1 MCATLLLLR
10 LKFLWKLG
18 FLLPSLSSPSWRSF
32 PHLAN
37 FLGFGYVCSKQN
49 PLYVLQGLP
58 INVCICAMGRKLYVR
73 VLHFGT

>member
-1 MCATLLLLR
+1 MCDSLAAEVEVSVETWALVT
-10 LKFLWKLG
+10 
-18 FLLPSLSSPSWRSF
+18 SLSSPSWRSF

-58 INVCICAMGRKLYVR
+58 ISVCICAMGRKLYVK
-73 VLHFGT
+73 VLYFGT